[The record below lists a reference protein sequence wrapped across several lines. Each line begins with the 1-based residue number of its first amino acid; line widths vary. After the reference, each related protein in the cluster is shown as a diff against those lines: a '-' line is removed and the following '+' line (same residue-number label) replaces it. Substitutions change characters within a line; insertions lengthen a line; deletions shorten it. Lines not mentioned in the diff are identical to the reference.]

1 MQYFPQTSIYQETV
15 QLTEEILQL
24 SKQLDSSIA
33 AGNLEN
39 TVLQLSGQ
47 VSLALQS
54 DHAETLKENLL
65 NCLDQVFL
73 LYQQIDLLFHL
84 QQISA
89 EDHQKFSSK
98 IETFSHRLKKFP
110 DHRKRIL
117 ILSSIMGQ
125 GHMSAANAVKEGIE
139 HLYGKNYQID
149 IIDFYHEIGEIFN
162 KAVKSFYEGS
172 TKHLPNFYKYL
183 FETTDKQWQV
193 KLLNIANYPLN
204 AAKIEKLFK
213 GYNPDIV
220 LSTFPIWDY
229 LASLVLKK
237 CDTKHFLS
245 LVTDSIS
252 IHNAWVTGDPE
263 FHIVANE
270 ETAISL
276 KKLGA
281 PENKIKV
288 LGFPVKMAFSKPS
301 NRQEFWQQQNLNPDN
316 YSILLLTTAE
326 KTHKTVK
333 MVEEIRKN
341 FPNSNLVVICGRSK
355 ELYPKLAHFNQ
366 ETNIRIIGWTD
377 QMPQFMKNSDLVIT
391 KAGGATVMECIAA
404 EKPMIITQIIP
415 GQEMGNA
422 ELIKLHNLGIIQKS
436 AKMTITECIEYTKT
450 NQKTF
455 QKNLQKISNPL
466 ASLKIAEFIN
476 DLP

>member
-1 MQYFPQTSIYQETV
+1 MQYFPQTSIYQETL
-15 QLTEEILQL
+15 QLTKEILQL

-39 TVLQLSGQ
+39 TALQLSGQ
-47 VSLALQS
+47 VGLALQF

-73 LYQQIDLLFHL
+73 LYQQIDLLFQL

-89 EDHQKFSSK
+89 EDHQKFSTK

-139 HLYGKNYQID
+139 NLYGKNYQID

-204 AAKIEKLFK
+204 ATKIEKLFK
-213 GYNPDIV
+213 SYNPDIV

-252 IHNAWVTGDPE
+252 IHNAWVTGDVE
-263 FHIVANE
+263 FHIVANQ

-276 KKLGA
+276 KKLGV
-281 PENKIKV
+281 EEDKIKV
-288 LGFPVKMAFSKPS
+288 LGFPVKLAFSKVS
-301 NRQEFWQQQNLNPDN
+301 NRQEFWQQLNLQPDN
-316 YSILLLTTAE
+316 FTMLLLPAGE
-326 KTHKTVK
+326 KAHKTVK
-333 MVEEIRKN
+333 MVEEIQKN

-355 ELYPKLAHFNQ
+355 ELYPKLAHFNL
-366 ETNIRIIGWTD
+366 ESNIRIIGWTD
-377 QMPQFMKNSDLVIT
+377 QMPQFMKNCDLVIT

-476 DLP
+476 NLP

>member
-1 MQYFPQTSIYQETV
+1 MQYFPQTSIYQETLE
-15 QLTEEILQL
+15 LTKEILQL
-24 SKQLDSSIA
+24 TKQLGNSIA
-33 AGNLEN
+33 SQRLEN
-39 TVLQLSGQ
+39 SALELTEKVAA
-47 VSLALQS
+47 ALQS
-54 DHAETLKENLL
+54 NHRDELKEAVLT
-65 NCLDQVFL
+65 CLDQVFL
-73 LYQQIDLLFHL
+73 IYQQIDLLL
-84 QQISA
+84 TLKQISR
-89 EDHQKFSSK
+89 EQHDELSTK
-98 IETFSHRLKKFP
+98 IENYAHHLKKFP
-110 DHRKRIL
+110 DHRKKIL

-139 HLYGKNYQID
+139 NLYGKNYQID
-149 IIDFYHEIGEIFN
+149 IIDFYNEIGEIFN

-183 FETTDKQWQV
+183 FETTDTQWPV

-204 AAKIEKLFK
+204 ATKIEKLFK
-213 GYNPDIV
+213 SYNPDIV

-252 IHNAWVTGDPE
+252 IHNAWVTGSPE

-276 KKLGA
+276 KKLGV
-281 PENKIKV
+281 EEDKIKI
-288 LGFPVKMAFSKPS
+288 LGFPVKLAFSKPAH
-301 NRQEFWQQQNLNPDN
+301 RQEFLQQQKLNPDN
-316 YSILLLTTAE
+316 FTILLLPAGE
-326 KTHKTVK
+326 KAHKTIK
-333 MVEEIRKN
+333 IVEEIKKN
-341 FPNSNLVVICGRSK
+341 FPETNLMVICGRSK
-355 ELYPKLAHFNQ
+355 ELYPKLAHFN
-366 ETNIRIIGWTD
+366 EEKNIRIIGWTD
-377 QMPQFMKNSDLVIT
+377 QMPEFMKNCDLVVT

-466 ASLKIAEFIN
+466 SSLKIAEFIN